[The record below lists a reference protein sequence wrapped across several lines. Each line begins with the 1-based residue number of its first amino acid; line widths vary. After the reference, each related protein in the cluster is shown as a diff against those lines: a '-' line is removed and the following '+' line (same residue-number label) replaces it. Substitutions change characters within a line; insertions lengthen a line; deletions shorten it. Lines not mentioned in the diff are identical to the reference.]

1 MRSEPGDRELC
12 LGWVIRAP
20 EESSEQG
27 SQVAHL
33 SQVQMGTGT
42 EPEVANRDRAADQG
56 SPGIRKKADGKP
68 GRTTRVTALS

>member
-1 MRSEPGDRELC
+1 MKREPGDREFC
-12 LGWVIRAP
+12 LGWVIRVP

-27 SQVAHL
+27 SQVAHS

-42 EPEVANRDRAADQG
+42 EPGVANRAKTVDQG
-56 SPGIRKKADGKP
+56 TTGIRKKADEKP